1 MRTLGFAYKIIN
13 EDNDQP
19 IPELADTGLI
29 FLGFVAISDPVREDV
44 PAAVAECLNA
54 GIQVKIVTG
63 DTTATAR
70 EIARQIGIWKPE
82 DTDENIIT
90 GTDFEALPD
99 DEAFER
105 VKKLKVMCRARP
117 TDKQR
122 LVELLQKDGQIVAVT
137 GDGT

>member
-1 MRTLGFAYKIIN
+1 MLDYQNQAMRTLGFAYKIIDSN
-13 EDNDQP
+13 NDMP
-19 IPELADTGLI
+19 IPELAEEGLI
-29 FLGFVAISDPVREDV
+29 FLGFVAISDPVRKDV

-70 EIARQIGIWKPE
+70 EIARQIGIWKPQ

-90 GTDFEALPD
+90 GVDFEALPD

-105 VKKLKVMCRARP
+105 VK
-117 TDKQR
+117 
-122 LVELLQKDGQIVAVT
+122 
-137 GDGT
+137 